1 MTAFFV
7 DPVGVAAQSVA
18 EATGTATTAGVIS
31 GSAPAMTAVVPMGME
46 EVSALLM
53 SSIQAHN
60 AQFLAETGVSIAD
73 RGMFAG
79 NVGVSGVTYTA
90 TEAFNQAS
98 LLL

>member
-1 MTAFFV
+1 MTFFV
-7 DPVGVAAQSVA
+7 EPVGVAAQSVA
-18 EATGTATTAGVIS
+18 EATGAATTAGVIS

-46 EVSALLM
+46 EVSALLTTV
-53 SSIQAHN
+53 IQAHN

-73 RGMFAG
+73 RAAFAG
-79 NVGVSGVTYTA
+79 NVGVSGVTSVA

>member
-1 MTAFFV
+1 MTFFV

-18 EATGTATTAGVIS
+18 EATGAATTAGVLA

-46 EVSALLM
+46 EVSALLTTV
-53 SSIQAHN
+53 IQAHN
-60 AQFLAETGVSIAD
+60 AQFLAETGVSVAD

-79 NVGVSGVTYTA
+79 DVGISGVASVA
-90 TEAFNQAS
+90 TEAVNQAS

>member
-1 MTAFFV
+1 MTFFV
-7 DPVGVAAQSVA
+7 EPVGVAAQSVA
-18 EATGTATTAGVIS
+18 EATGAATTAGVIS

-53 SSIQAHN
+53 GAIQAHN

-90 TEAFNQAS
+90 TEAVNQAS